1 MARTLIKCIHS
12 YSRNNIKNGIFDSE
26 TVGVYYGFDTYNRS
40 AEHHLELL
48 GLIHEEFPNLP
59 LKEID
64 FYEITTGQSNRHA
77 HQTMAHISVPVDYVK
92 ERIDEYHIL

>member
-1 MARTLIKCIHS
+1 MARLEKYVHGS
-12 YSRNNIKNGIFDSE
+12 VLADLKVGVFKGE

-77 HQTMAHISVPVDYVK
+77 HQTMAHISIPTEYVR